1 MRLYRTP
8 VGVISGLI
16 LFRLVTFWRRSAMG
30 WSVPFSLGEFLVEG
44 PLLARRLTLAT
55 QPRYRVAKRHLIAM
69 LEGQSLTGPNQD
81 DGPAELAAPQH
92 TLPNLVELR
101 DTFEQIPI
109 AVR

>member
-1 MRLYRTP
+1 MR
-8 VGVISGLI
+8 GGA
-16 LFRLVTFWRRSAMG
+16 RRYSWLG
-30 WSVPFSLGEFLVEG
+30 FSEADRCEG
-44 PLLARRLTLAT
+44 PLW
-55 QPRYRVAKRHLIAM
+55 VAKRHLIAM

-81 DGPAELAAPQH
+81 DGPSELAAPQH